1 MKNEQF
7 LPDIPTKCGDIVNEM
22 LNAAID
28 AEQTFKCKWPYIWFH
43 NWSVAVWRWRESMKW
58 KWFSCIVSYK

>member
-7 LPDIPTKCGDIVNEM
+7 LLNIPTKCGDIVNEM

-28 AEQTFKCKWPYIWFH
+28 AEQTFKCKWPYI
-43 NWSVAVWRWRESMKW
+43 
-58 KWFSCIVSYK
+58 